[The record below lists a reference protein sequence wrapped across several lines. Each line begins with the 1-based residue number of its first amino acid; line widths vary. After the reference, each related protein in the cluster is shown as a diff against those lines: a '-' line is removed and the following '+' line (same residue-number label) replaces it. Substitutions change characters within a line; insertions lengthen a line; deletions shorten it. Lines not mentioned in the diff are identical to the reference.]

1 MTLSR
6 RQPQDERQPLL
17 NGTTAASVA
26 TAGSLTTSANES
38 NIVVEWD
45 SAEDPENPRNFSTGR
60 KTTIIAVLTLI
71 TVLSYPSHLQ
81 PPSLLS

>member
-26 TAGSLTTSANES
+26 TGSLTTSTNES

-71 TVLSYPSHLQ
+71 TVLSYPSL

>member
-26 TAGSLTTSANES
+26 TGSLTTSTNES

-71 TVLSYPSHLQ
+71 TVLSYPSLPR

>member
-6 RQPQDERQPLL
+6 RDPEDERQPLL

-26 TAGSLTTSANES
+26 SGTLIASTSPS
-38 NIVVEWD
+38 NVVEWD
-45 SAEDPENPRNFSTGR
+45 SPEDPENPRNFSTGR

-71 TVLSYPSHLQ
+71 TVLSYKF
-81 PPSLLS
+81 PPPVL

>member
-6 RQPQDERQPLL
+6 RLPQDERQPLL

-26 TAGSLTTSANES
+26 TGSLTTSTNES
-38 NIVVEWD
+38 NIAVEWD

-71 TVLSYPSHLQ
+71 TVLSYPSLT
-81 PPSLLS
+81 PSLLS

>member
-26 TAGSLTTSANES
+26 TGSLTASTNEA

-71 TVLSYPSHLQ
+71 TVLSYPSL
-81 PPSLLS
+81 PPALLG

>member
-26 TAGSLTTSANES
+26 TGSLTTSTNES

-71 TVLSYPSHLQ
+71 TVLSYPSP